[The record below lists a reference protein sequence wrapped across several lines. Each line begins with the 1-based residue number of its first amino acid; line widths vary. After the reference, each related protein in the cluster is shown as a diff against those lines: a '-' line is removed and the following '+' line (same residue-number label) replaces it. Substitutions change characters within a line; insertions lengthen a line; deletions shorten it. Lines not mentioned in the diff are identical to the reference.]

1 MTTPGPLSKDEW
13 LRYLR
18 KATAESEFGK
28 IGVIYGTGVKNMR
41 VRFWPPGIVYDKP
54 PESLHGQY

>member
-1 MTTPGPLSKDEW
+1 M
-13 LRYLR
+13 R